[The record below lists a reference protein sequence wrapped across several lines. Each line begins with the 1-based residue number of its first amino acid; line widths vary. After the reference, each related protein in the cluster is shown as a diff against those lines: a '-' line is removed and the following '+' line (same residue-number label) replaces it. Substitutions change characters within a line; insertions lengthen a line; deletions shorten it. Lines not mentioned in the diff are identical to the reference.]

1 MSEARKI
8 TDHAEIRKWAEQ
20 RGAVPTVVKGTE
32 RGGEGAGI
40 LRFDF
45 GKPEERLKKVDWDT
59 FFETFEEK
67 CLALLAQDEIDGKT
81 SRFFK
86 FVSR

>member
-8 TDHAEIRKWAEQ
+8 TDHAKIRQWAEA

-32 RGGEGAGI
+32 DGGEGEGV

-45 GKPEERLKKVDWDT
+45 GEREPRLKEVDWDT
-59 FFETFEEK
+59 FFKTFEERH
-67 CLALLAQDEIDGKT
+67 LALLAQDEIDGKT

-86 FVSR
+86 FVKR

>member
-8 TDHAEIRKWAEQ
+8 TDHDEIRRWAE
-20 RGAVPTVVKGTE
+20 E
-32 RGGEGAGI
+32 RGGVPVVVEGTESGGDGAGV

-45 GKPEERLKKVDWDT
+45 GEREPNLKQVSWEDFFAT
-59 FFETFEEK
+59 FDK
-67 CLALLAQDEIDGKT
+67 KHLALLAQDTVDGGT

-86 FVSR
+86 FVER